1 MMSETSIACED
12 GTIKAADKAPWIL
25 RLYAAT
31 DPGTDDKHEP
41 SDGTKRAAAH
51 NVLSGK
57 PYAGDEREAKKELII
72 HQKST
77 AG

>member
-1 MMSETSIACED
+1 M
-12 GTIKAADKAPWIL
+12 AADRHPENLCIC
-25 RLYAAT
+25 AAT